1 VSESQKAHEIYS
13 SWRKQLQLFHLQK
26 SSTESDK
33 ATLLSLLPELT
44 KDWVSLD
51 VVTQEIVVIE
61 TCFAVDAVVVLCP

>member
-1 VSESQKAHEIYS
+1 MSESKKAHEIYS

-44 KDWVSLD
+44 KELGISRCGESRDCCHRDL
-51 VVTQEIVVIE
+51 
-61 TCFAVDAVVVLCP
+61 LCC